1 MSNIIENQPIDY
13 EFLKKI
19 IGDDEEFEKEL
30 FNIFIDSS
38 KYNISKLE
46 KAILS
51 NDNNSWFMASHAMK
65 GSSASIGAFSL
76 SKALEVAQ
84 KISDDNSD
92 KKIESLDN
100 IKQEFERVHDFIK
113 KKLG

>member
-1 MSNIIENQPIDY
+1 MMKS
-13 EFLKKI
+13 LKKSFLI
-19 IGDDEEFEKEL
+19 F
-30 FNIFIDSS
+30 FIDSS

-51 NDNNSWFMASHAMK
+51 DDNNSWFMASHAMK

-84 KISDDNSD
+84 KISDDNLD

>member
-1 MSNIIENQPIDY
+1 
-13 EFLKKI
+13 
-19 IGDDEEFEKEL
+19 
-30 FNIFIDSS
+30 
-38 KYNISKLE
+38 
-46 KAILS
+46 
-51 NDNNSWFMASHAMK
+51 
-65 GSSASIGAFSL
+65 L